1 MRAERKLCVGESVRG
16 SSFHLGR
23 NVLARQREGKQPHHT
38 ELSCTAQRELHRP
51 RNSSSATHVSSARR
65 AESLPGVHRPHEPP
79 PPARQFGL
87 SRRYRQGM
95 AGQLFCSEACSPIGF
110 RCTRPVRELQT
121 QARRSPLLEARF
133 ACSPVLK
140 IDHVLVTWERSVAG
154 DQEGKIAALARFV
167 VRDRRIGTPVERLEH
182 TVTLLQPS
190 SMVRQGMPGAR
201 TEGRSRRY
209 FGKRWGERARF
220 PAFEGCRRGCACTTL
235 LRGWPR

>member
-23 NVLARQREGKQPHHT
+23 NVLARQLEGKQPHHT

-51 RNSSSATHVSSARR
+51 RNSSSVTHVSSACR
-65 AESLPGVHRPHEPP
+65 AKSLAGVHRPHEPP

-95 AGQLFCSEACSPIGF
+95 AGQLFCSEAWSPIGF

-121 QARRSPLLEARF
+121 QARRSLLLEARF

-140 IDHVLVTWERSVAG
+140 IDHVLVTWERSRSWRSGAE
-154 DQEGKIAALARFV
+154 DCRACTLR
-167 VRDRRIGTPVERLEH
+167 GTRPPYRK
-182 TVTLLQPS
+182 
-190 SMVRQGMPGAR
+190 PGGEAR
-201 TEGRSRRY
+201 TYRDVAATILDGPTRHARRSYRRAQPTVFRQTVGRASEVPRVRRVS
-209 FGKRWGERARF
+209 
-220 PAFEGCRRGCACTTL
+220 
-235 LRGWPR
+235 